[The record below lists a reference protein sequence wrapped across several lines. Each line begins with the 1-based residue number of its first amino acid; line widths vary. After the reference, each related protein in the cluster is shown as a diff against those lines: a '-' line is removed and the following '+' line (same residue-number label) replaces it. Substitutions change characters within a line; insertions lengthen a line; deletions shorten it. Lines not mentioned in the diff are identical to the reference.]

1 MKQTS
6 TMRGRH
12 NASPSNQ
19 NIPSQNNRQQNN
31 DYNLPSIGS
40 DRLLTINDVS
50 RITGLCAPVAS
61 ELIKETGRAITI
73 HRRVYILE
81 SSFLAFL
88 KEQEQRTSRYTEGR

>member
-6 TMRGRH
+6 TMQGRH
-12 NASPSNQ
+12 NANPSNQ
-19 NIPSQNNRQQNN
+19 NITSQSSQRQN
-31 DYNLPSIGS
+31 DDYSLPNIGS

-61 ELIKETGRAITI
+61 DLIKETGRAITI
-73 HRRVYILE
+73 HRRIYILE

-88 KEQEQRTSRYTEGR
+88 KEQEQRASQYTEGR

>member
-6 TMRGRH
+6 TMQGRH
-12 NASPSNQ
+12 NANPSNQ
-19 NIPSQNNRQQNN
+19 NITFQNNQQQND

-40 DRLLTINDVS
+40 DRLLTISDVS

>member
-6 TMRGRH
+6 TMQGRH
-12 NASPSNQ
+12 NANLSKHKTT
-19 NIPSQNNRQQNN
+19 SQSNRQQA
-31 DYNLPSIGS
+31 DGYNLPSIGS

-73 HRRVYILE
+73 HRRIYILE

>member
-6 TMRGRH
+6 TMQGRH

-88 KEQEQRTSRYTEGR
+88 KEQEQRTSRFTEGR